1 MKQVTK
7 MQQRYYSLG
16 DKVRYYYWAWE
27 GLLHEL
33 GLWTMP
39 PFILI
44 GIFFFFAQVDYALHG
59 KDLDLSLLPTDKK
72 ERLATL
78 FEQEKELDTKERK
91 LRKNLDFKDAR
102 AVSKQRTPL
111 VLEINSIIA
120 TAPHSAWSHKLYSTL
135 GLIKDN

>member
-1 MKQVTK
+1 MRKISQ
-7 MQQRYYSLG
+7 MQKRYFTLG
-16 DKVRYYYWAWE
+16 DKVRGFYWRAE
-27 GLLHEL
+27 DLIHEI

-44 GIFFFFAQVDYALHG
+44 GIFFLVAQVNYALHG
-59 KDLDLSLLPTDKK
+59 NDLDLSALPATQK

-135 GLIKDN
+135 GFIKDN